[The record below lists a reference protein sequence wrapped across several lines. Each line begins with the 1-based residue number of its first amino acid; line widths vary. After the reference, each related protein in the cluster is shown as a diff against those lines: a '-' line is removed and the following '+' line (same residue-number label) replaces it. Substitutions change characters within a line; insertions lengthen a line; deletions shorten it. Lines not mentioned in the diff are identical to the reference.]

1 MPRGR
6 RRVLPI
12 ATWVVVLAAWSS
24 GCLPEVETAPTSTLP
39 AVTPSTTLVPIEL
52 GGSATDD
59 GSADIA
65 EFTGLTLDGSEHT
78 LRSDDPSVPFVGDEP
93 AEIRRIS
100 DLAVEGDCEQLHST
114 LEFWLSF
121 VDDDPVEDPG
131 VDPAAAVAEGAE
143 ASGADSS
150 TASSS
155 RRASLYG
162 RAAFDAIVFIECG
175 APPTAS
181 P

>member
-1 MPRGR
+1 MPDG
-6 RRVLPI
+6 RRVLPVTVSVL
-12 ATWVVVLAAWSS
+12 ALAAWSS

-39 AVTPSTTLVPIEL
+39 AVAPSTTLVPIEL
-52 GGSATDD
+52 GGSAADD
-59 GSADIA
+59 GSGDIA